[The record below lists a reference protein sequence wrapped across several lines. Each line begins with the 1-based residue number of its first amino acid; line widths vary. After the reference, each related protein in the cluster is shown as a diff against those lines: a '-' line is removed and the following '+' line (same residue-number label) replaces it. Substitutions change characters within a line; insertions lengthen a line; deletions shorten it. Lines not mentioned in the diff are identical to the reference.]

1 VAAEASVESLVE
13 GARAFLVER
22 GIDCS
27 VRYEHSPMVRADATL
42 ALRWGGARQR
52 LAVHAMSSVRLTAV
66 LAAVADTTTPVL
78 VVAPWISPKIGEQ
91 LRAIG
96 VAYVDSVGNAFLR
109 FGTVLIEVSGRRRPG
124 RNGGSDGVSPTV
136 SSGERTG
143 RLLTPANRQVIAA
156 LLADESLEGAP
167 LRVLAEE
174 AGVSV
179 GQAHK
184 SVMLLAAAG
193 YHREHLDPTQRAALR
208 GVLEAVGALGA

>member
-1 VAAEASVESLVE
+1 MAADTTVESLVE
-13 GARAFLVER
+13 VARAFLEER

-52 LAVHAMSSVRLTAV
+52 LAVHAMGSVRLAAV

-109 FGTVLIEVSGRRRPG
+109 FGTVLIEVSGRRRPT
-124 RNGGSDGVSPTV
+124 RDRVDP
-136 SSGERTG
+136 RTT
-143 RLLTPANRQVIAA
+143 RLLTPANRRVIAA

-167 LRVLAEE
+167 LRVLAEK

-193 YHREHLDPTQRAALR
+193 YHREHLDTAQRAALR
-208 GVLEAVGALGA
+208 GVLDAVGALGG